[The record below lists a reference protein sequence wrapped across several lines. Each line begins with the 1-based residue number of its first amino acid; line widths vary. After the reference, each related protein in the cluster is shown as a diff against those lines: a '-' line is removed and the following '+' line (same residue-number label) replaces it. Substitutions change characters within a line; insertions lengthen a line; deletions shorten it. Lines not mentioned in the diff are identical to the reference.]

1 MITKHHD
8 AIENHMDH
16 GLPGRLSRTQAAVAF
31 APEWPVDSDIRP
43 GPTMPEHW
51 RSSNYRGMGRG
62 AGRLLSPRSGGSSCR
77 HGPAPSGLW
86 LRGKPQHP
94 SPEKMEHD
102 RTAGEPKSAQAQPEP

>member
-8 AIENHMDH
+8 AIEKHMDH

-51 RSSNYRGMGRG
+51 RSSNYV
-62 AGRLLSPRSGGSSCR
+62 P
-77 HGPAPSGLW
+77 GPAVAAATGPCPQPGLR
-86 LRGKPQHP
+86 LVA
-94 SPEKMEHD
+94 S
-102 RTAGEPKSAQAQPEP
+102 